1 MVVLVPGQFDDFVE
15 FMDPG
20 EAVLKALTQYEFILW
35 TRERFTAWKAR
46 PDQLEDADFEY
57 QWDD

>member
-1 MVVLVPGQFDDFVE
+1 
-15 FMDPG
+15 MDPG

-46 PDQLEDADFEY
+46 PDRLEDADFEY